1 MFSQI
6 GGWCVACNGKILVLL
21 HFVWKLVINKTHK
34 HNNQKTVSHIF
45 LSANDIYSFLQKIRV
60 YDILLIPPKF
70 AKFLEM
76 CYRGKLQCLQG
87 TTSYEGTTKLRKLT
101 INWGHDW
108 LFYFHKLEWSGNKWK
123 YLGAWYVGSFIP
135 PSRKRDILTE
145 TRYYGHFY
153 VIFMFELHEKKSSQ
167 QGWIPLTWRRDPV

>member
-1 MFSQI
+1 M
-6 GGWCVACNGKILVLL
+6 VASETLQDQTGNQSFAVYAEKCLGL
-21 HFVWKLVINKTHK
+21 HERFLKLVGGVWLAMVRFLCCYILFKNLWLIK
-34 HNNQKTVSHIF
+34 HTSIITRKPF
-45 LSANDIYSFLQKIRV
+45 RIYSFLQKIRV
-60 YDILLIPPKF
+60 YEILLIPPKF

-108 LFYFHKLEWSGNKWK
+108 FFYFHKLGWSGNIWK

-135 PSRKRDILTE
+135 PSRDE
-145 TRYYGHFY
+145 
-153 VIFMFELHEKKSSQ
+153 MF
-167 QGWIPLTWRRDPV
+167 